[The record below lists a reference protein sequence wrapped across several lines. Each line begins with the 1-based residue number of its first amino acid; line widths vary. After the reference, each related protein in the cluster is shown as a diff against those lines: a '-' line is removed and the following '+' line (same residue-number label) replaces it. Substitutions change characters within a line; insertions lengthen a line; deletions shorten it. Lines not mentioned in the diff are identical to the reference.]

1 MYFTNPRSVIKSTNI
16 SHASTNTSKGNISM
30 NIFQTPK
37 PKPKPPQKVQQT
49 ITPTNQKKDTM
60 LWGAPTW
67 YFLHTIAAKIKPAE
81 FQQYKLQILELIK
94 NICYNL
100 PCPSCT
106 EHAKQYIQRMNP
118 TSIICKDDLIK
129 FLFVFHNNVN
139 ERKHKPVFS
148 YEELIE
154 KYKNANLINITNN
167 FLYYFKMEHHSV
179 RMIADGMHRR
189 RMAKNIQDWLH
200 TNIHNFDR

>member
-1 MYFTNPRSVIKSTNI
+1 
-16 SHASTNTSKGNISM
+16 
-30 NIFQTPK
+30 
-37 PKPKPPQKVQQT
+37 
-49 ITPTNQKKDTM
+49 
-60 LWGAPTW
+60 
-67 YFLHTIAAKIKPAE
+67 
-81 FQQYKLQILELIK
+81 
-94 NICYNL
+94 
-100 PCPSCT
+100 
-106 EHAKQYIQRMNP
+106 MNP

-167 FLYYFKMEHHSV
+167 FMYYFKMEHHSV

-189 RMAKNIQDWLH
+189 RMAKKIQNWLH
-200 TNIHNFDR
+200 TNIHIFDR

>member
-16 SHASTNTSKGNISM
+16 PISTVKSKANITM
-30 NIFQTPK
+30 NIFQSPK
-37 PKPKPPQKVQQT
+37 PNPPPKIQQT
-49 ITPTNQKKDTM
+49 VTPINQKKDTM

-67 YFLHTIAAKIKPAE
+67 YFFHTIAAKIKPEE
-81 FQQYKLQILELIK
+81 FQKFKLQILELIK

-139 ERKHKPVFS
+139 ERKNKPIFS

-167 FLYYFKMEHHSV
+167 FMYYFKMEHHSV

-189 RMAKNIQDWLH
+189 RMAKKIQNWLH
-200 TNIHNFDR
+200 TNIHIFDR